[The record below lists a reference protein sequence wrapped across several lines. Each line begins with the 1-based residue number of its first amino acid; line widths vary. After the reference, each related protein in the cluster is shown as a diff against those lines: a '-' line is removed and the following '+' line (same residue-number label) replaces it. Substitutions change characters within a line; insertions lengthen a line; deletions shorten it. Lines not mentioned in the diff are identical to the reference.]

1 MGKPKVQ
8 EPYRDD
14 PDAVSMHTTPDDYEY
29 ADGPEP
35 VEELPS
41 YDDSEAAASSS
52 SAAPAPREDGRARSV
67 AAIEPYQVLYYP
79 GRTNDKG
86 EITIRMSEELTD
98 PTMLHEYLNL
108 YLRAAPPRPLVR
120 LHGWHYETVRRK
132 DKKEQERVTDFDI
145 RMSFQPY
152 LSKPLDKDW
161 WNETIAGDADTTY
174 RGGWR
179 KTRAPGYKPGI
190 SLDDDTPQR
199 TLMDWCED
207 YCASPAKLKVFRVN
221 REVIMRT
228 SVLKPKLENLV
239 RSTQYRGHVDVTFPI
254 EGRTVDIY
262 TPHAINK
269 WRTSWIRYIFYIT
282 FLWIITWPILF
293 FTTKWWDVYTVTWF
307 FSNPFSGLPAT
318 ISEEQWFEK
327 HKALIRE
334 LVMNKYTG
342 ESDCA
347 PSSDDAPA
355 RQQQRQMP
363 QTGNANVD
371 SAIGF
376 IQSGVNVWN
385 AVSSGRDPNDQ
396 SWGYDR

>member
-1 MGKPKVQ
+1 
-8 EPYRDD
+8 
-14 PDAVSMHTTPDDYEY
+14 MHTTPDDYEY
-29 ADGPEP
+29 ADEPEP
-35 VEELPS
+35 VDELPS
-41 YDDSEAAASSS
+41 YGDSEAAAASSS
-52 SAAPAPREDGRARSV
+52 SAAPRDDGRARSV

-79 GRTNDKG
+79 GRNNNHS
-86 EITIRMSEELTD
+86 EITIRMDQGLTYNSNA
-98 PTMLHEYLNL
+98 LQEYLTN

-152 LSKPLDKDW
+152 LSPPFTQEL
-161 WNETIAGDADTTY
+161 WNETVARDERSTY

-179 KTRAPGYKPGI
+179 KTTAAAHKPGI
-190 SLDDDTPQR
+190 TLGDDEPQR
-199 TLMDWCED
+199 TLMDWCEE

-221 REVIMRT
+221 REVIMHT
-228 SVLKPKLENLV
+228 YIIKQKLENLV
-239 RSTQYRGHVDVTFPI
+239 RSTQYRGHVDITFPI
-254 EGRTVDIY
+254 EGKTVDIY
-262 TPHAINK
+262 TPHTINK
-269 WRTSWIRYIFYIT
+269 WRTSWIRYIFYFT

-293 FTTKWWDVYTVTWF
+293 FMTKWWDVYTVTWF

-318 ISEEQWFEK
+318 ISEEEWFEK
-327 HKALIRE
+327 HKALVRE

-342 ESDCA
+342 ESDCV

-355 RQQQRQMP
+355 REQQRQMP

-385 AVSSGRDPNDQ
+385 AVSSGRDPSDQ